1 MGKVIQLRRP
11 VAVGDQV
18 KLGDNLIYSVTRIE
32 GKSLFGYQK
41 NDPEPNGERWI
52 CKDYSKPERTVL
64 NGKEIVCWVT
74 HLDGKRIL

>member
-11 VAVGDQV
+11 VAVGDLV
-18 KLGDNLIYSVTRIE
+18 TLGGNCIYSITRVE

-41 NDPEPNGERWI
+41 NDPEPNTERWI
-52 CKDYSKPERTVL
+52 CKDYSKPEKTIL
-64 NGKEIVCWVT
+64 NGKEIVLWVT